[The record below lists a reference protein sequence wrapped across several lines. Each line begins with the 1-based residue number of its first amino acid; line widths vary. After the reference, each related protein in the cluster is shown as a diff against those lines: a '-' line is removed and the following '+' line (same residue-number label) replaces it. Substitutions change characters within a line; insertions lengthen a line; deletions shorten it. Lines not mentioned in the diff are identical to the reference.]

1 LRLQM
6 SGEDLSNVGPIA
18 LPQDLAVQAALGNAS
33 VERNGHHYFAGLAGW
48 PEGVGAQ
55 ALAAYPGLYDAG
67 GDGYPQVQVKAGRLD
82 LAAVNR
88 NAFGGVAIKLADAGE
103 VWLEQG

>member
-1 LRLQM
+1 M

-33 VERNGHHYFAGLAGW
+33 VERNGHHYFSGLSGW
-48 PEGVGAQ
+48 PESVWPQVMG
-55 ALAAYPGLYDAG
+55 AYPGLYEAG
-67 GDGYPQVQVKAGRLD
+67 EQGCPRVRVDAGRLD
-82 LAAVNR
+82 LGAVNR
-88 NAFGGVAIKLADAGE
+88 TAFGGIGMELADAGP